1 MSEFANSSTQRADH
15 LTNPSE
21 ADRRI
26 TATTELL
33 EEYARWSAYATAA
46 KNEALSTACNGGEL
60 VRQAQRSATFAANL
74 AEQTAADI
82 VAAEQRVNRARVA
95 VEGARECLEHRTAAL
110 QRSRDLAHQAC
121 QSWTIAHSR
130 SSESR
135 ERAVQRL
142 ASAHISR
149 RRLVALVASFEAQP
163 ESVDRQRAERDLGH
177 AVDDIARL
185 SAEITAADECLVRHE
200 YARDM
205 CATAAKEADR
215 AVERHR
221 ASTQL
226 LTIAQDHVA
235 SSAAVLETSATTLR
249 RQQEGAGGMT
259 QHAILSLEAD
269 EQASRALSLAHATY
283 DETFLHLS
291 EIQRV
296 LQEISERFRHDSSRG
311 RNGMQHA

>member
-1 MSEFANSSTQRADH
+1 MSEFANSSAQSADQ

-21 ADRRI
+21 ADRRN

-33 EEYARWSAYATAA
+33 EEYTRWSAYATSA
-46 KNEALSTACNGGEL
+46 KNEALSKACNVGEM
-60 VRQAQRSATFAANL
+60 VRQAQRSARFGANL
-74 AEQTAADI
+74 AERTGADL
-82 VAAEQRVNRARVA
+82 VAAEQRVNGARAA
-95 VEGARECLEHRTAAL
+95 VEDARDRLARRTTALERACDI
-110 QRSRDLAHQAC
+110 SHQAL

-142 ASAHISR
+142 AAAHISR

-185 SAEITAADECLVRHE
+185 AAEITADDECIVRHE
-200 YARDM
+200 DARDM
-205 CATAAKEADR
+205 CATAAREADR

-249 RQQEGAGGMT
+249 RQQEGAGGMM

-269 EQASRALSLAHATY
+269 GQASRALSLAHATY
-283 DETFLHLS
+283 DVTFLHLS

-296 LQEISERFRHDSSRG
+296 LQEINERFRHDSSRG